1 MTENKDNPRRYRAY
15 IETDKG
21 GYMAWEY
28 LTLLDAKKIYNLTL
42 KRYALTA
49 DTVVRQGWEEM
60 KAYELGEKA

>member
-1 MTENKDNPRRYRAY
+1 MTDNKDNPRRYRAY

-21 GYMAWEY
+21 GYMAWEG

-60 KAYELGEKA
+60 R